1 MYVLRTYVYIQFAVG
16 SLLVD
21 TPSTDVLVFLL
32 VGLRLHHP
40 MQVLVLVLV
49 LVQALASPFPS
60 PKPIDP
66 RILHFP
72 FPFPFPSI
80 PPIPPPSFSSQS
92 GPEEKS
98 QA

>member
-40 MQVLVLVLV
+40 MQVQVLV
-49 LVQALASPFPS
+49 LVQALASLFPS

-66 RILHFP
+66 RILH